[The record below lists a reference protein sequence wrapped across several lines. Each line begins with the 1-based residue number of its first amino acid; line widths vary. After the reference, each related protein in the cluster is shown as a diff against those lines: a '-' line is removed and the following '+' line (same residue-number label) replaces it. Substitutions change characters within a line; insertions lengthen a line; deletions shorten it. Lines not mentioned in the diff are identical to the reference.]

1 MKKIKDLIDIGQA
14 PLHIKSLVKK
24 PKPTYLIK
32 TRVSKIYHTNS
43 LQLDLYFKSPI

>member
-1 MKKIKDLIDIGQA
+1 MKNIKDLIATGEA

-32 TRVSKIYHTNS
+32 TRMSKIYHTNS

>member
-1 MKKIKDLIDIGQA
+1 MKKIKDLIDSGEA

-43 LQLDLYFKSPI
+43 LQLDLFFKSPI

>member
-1 MKKIKDLIDIGQA
+1 MEKIKELIDTGQA

-24 PKPTYLIK
+24 PKPTYLVK

>member
-1 MKKIKDLIDIGQA
+1 MKKIKDLIATGEA
-14 PLHIKSLVKK
+14 PLHIKSLIKK

-32 TRVSKIYHTNS
+32 TRVSKIYQTNS

>member
-1 MKKIKDLIDIGQA
+1 MKKIKDLIDTGQA

-32 TRVSKIYHTNS
+32 TRVSKIYYTNC